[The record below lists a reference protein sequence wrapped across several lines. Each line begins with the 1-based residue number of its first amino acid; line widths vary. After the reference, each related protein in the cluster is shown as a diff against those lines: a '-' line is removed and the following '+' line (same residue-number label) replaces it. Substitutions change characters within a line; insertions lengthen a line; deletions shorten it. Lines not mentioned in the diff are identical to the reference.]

1 MFKKLLYFIYQY
13 VTNDSF
19 RNLCEN
25 AINFSSAIDQH
36 LDQYGAT
43 EPRSSKW
50 PKVRD
55 AHLKIDPVCNVCG
68 GKEDLNVHHIIPFH
82 IDKSK
87 ELDPTNLITLCNARG
102 CHFAFGHLFDWQS
115 SNPSV
120 VQDSKLFK
128 KKVEDRK

>member
-1 MFKKLLYFIYQY
+1 MIKKLLYFIYQY
-13 VTNDSF
+13 ITNVSF
-19 RNLCEN
+19 RNLCN
-25 AINFSSAIDQH
+25 SAMNFVQAIDNH
-36 LDQYGAT
+36 LDRYGA
-43 EPRSSKW
+43 ERRSTKW

-68 GKEDLNVHHIIPFH
+68 GIEDLNVHHIIPFH

-87 ELDPTNLITLCNARG
+87 ELDPNNLITLCNGRG

-128 KKVEDRK
+128 KKVEERK